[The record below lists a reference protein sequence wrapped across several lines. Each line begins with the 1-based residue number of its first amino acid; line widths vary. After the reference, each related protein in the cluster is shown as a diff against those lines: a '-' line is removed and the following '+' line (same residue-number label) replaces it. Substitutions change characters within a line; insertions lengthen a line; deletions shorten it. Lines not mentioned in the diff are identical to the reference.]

1 MKSDNIESELL
12 ESEKKRFQVT
22 IVPFVLERNNPKTK
36 LHTQRENIKEN
47 IEWKLFL
54 SIFTHNRYFSKFRT
68 IYNNML
74 YTLSIYNKKLYII
87 HNYTTTLIKLYTYS
101 SYILRFH
108 CRHTFKLKFVSPNS
122 IKCLNMIRHSKVLE
136 TSKPTPSFLSPTRNT
151 HTYIKKK

>member
-1 MKSDNIESELL
+1 MNLRQSVFFLSRCWKEQTNKITYTIFHTVQLIVVVVFFFLKSDNIESELL

-22 IVPFVLERNNPKTK
+22 IVPFVLERKNPKTK

-74 YTLSIYNKKLYII
+74 YTLSIYNKNCIS
-87 HNYTTTLIKLYTYS
+87 YTITQQ
-101 SYILRFH
+101 
-108 CRHTFKLKFVSPNS
+108 P
-122 IKCLNMIRHSKVLE
+122 
-136 TSKPTPSFLSPTRNT
+136 
-151 HTYIKKK
+151 